1 MKIWRPLPVI
11 FVLQGMYETCSGRCR
26 LHRPV
31 ERYPRSIHRYM
42 MYNSGYFEAREA
54 LQTSFALED
63 AQTKPAAGESETPP
77 LVCGTL
83 LMPAGQ

>member
-1 MKIWRPLPVI
+1 
-11 FVLQGMYETCSGRCR
+11 MYS
-26 LHRPV
+26 
-31 ERYPRSIHRYM
+31 
-42 MYNSGYFEAREA
+42 SGYFEAREA